1 MKQQLMVAVCLVLLL
16 LCASQVFGEAKGVS
30 DGRVNPNV
38 LVSSDWLAAQLHNPD
53 NLVVIHISKD
63 RKVYDAGH
71 IPGAQFLALSQIVVS
86 RGTVLNEL
94 APVATL
100 KAVFESIGVGDDTRV
115 VIYGDAVGEM
125 PSRVFF
131 TLDYLG
137 HDRNVALLDGGIEKW
152 RAEGRELTTDVPTVQ
167 LTTFTP
173 HLKPEVIVQLAQVRD
188 ASWEAANSPESKVVL
203 WDDRPV
209 NNYTGE
215 VPAAGVARNGHIPG
229 AVSLYWADLV
239 ASPTNPVL
247 LPPRDLRN
255 VLEAHGITPD
265 KRVVVYCR
273 TGMQATYGYF
283 VLRYLGYENAV
294 SYDGSMTEWGN
305 LPDTEVV
312 TGY

>member
-1 MKQQLMVAVCLVLLL
+1 MKRQLMVAVCFVLVL
-16 LCASQVFGEAKGVS
+16 LCASQVFGEAKGES
-30 DGRVNPNV
+30 NGRVNPNM
-38 LVSSDWLAAQLHNPD
+38 LVSTDWLAAQLHNPD
-53 NLVVIHISKD
+53 NLVVIHVSNS
-63 RKVYDAGH
+63 RAVYDAGH
-71 IPGAQFLALSQIVVS
+71 IPGAQFLALSQIVVTH
-86 RGTVLNEL
+86 GTVLNEL

-100 KAVFESIGVGDDTRV
+100 KAVFESLGVGDDTRV
-115 VIYGDAVGEM
+115 VLYGDAVGEM
-125 PSRVFF
+125 PTRVFW

-137 HDRNVALLDGGIEKW
+137 HDRNVSLLDGGIQKW

-173 HLKPEVIVQLAQVRD
+173 HLKPEVIMPLAQVRD

-203 WDDRPV
+203 WDDRTV
-209 NNYTGE
+209 TNYTGE
-215 VPAAGVARNGHIPG
+215 VTAAGVARNGHIPG
-229 AVSLYWADLV
+229 AVSLYWADLIV
-239 ASPTNPVL
+239 STANPVL
-247 LPPRDLRN
+247 LPPDDLRK

-265 KRVVVYCR
+265 KRIVVYCR

-283 VLRYLGYENAV
+283 VLKYLGYDNPV